1 MFLSFDYLHR
11 FNCFTDGDIFGLLT
25 GKKYKKKKN
34 PRINYVSATV
44 KKVVRSINTTKLNS

>member
-25 GKKYKKKKN
+25 GKKYKPVAKEKKEPEN
-34 PRINYVSATV
+34 
-44 KKVVRSINTTKLNS
+44 KLRLCNC